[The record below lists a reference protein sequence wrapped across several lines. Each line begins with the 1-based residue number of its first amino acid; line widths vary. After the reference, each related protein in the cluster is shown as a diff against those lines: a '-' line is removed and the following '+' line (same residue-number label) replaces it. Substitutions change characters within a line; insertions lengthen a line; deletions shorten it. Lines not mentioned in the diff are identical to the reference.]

1 MSSIFY
7 FTWNLQKKSYTHVYE
22 NNQIS
27 QFLLDLENVINGRK
41 QFWIEETQ
49 KKKRQLP
56 PMQFFIYSLLF
67 LIFFWVF
74 SLYSNIINILF
85 WWSALDIF
93 TKDLQTLSIYF
104 LPIDKEVSHELY
116 TLDTIVQSYVKWENI
131 FKTKK
136 PEIEEV
142 RYYIINNQNYL
153 SSLWF
158 QRYESLM
165 KFLSDLYDH
174 REEAYKLL
182 WENQPYNYL
191 IPLQNGN
198 EKRPNWWFFGS
209 FAFVTI
215 SWWHIENLE
224 VIDSYLA
231 DYIAPKSR
239 LDLPEWYSH
248 YFGEYQLW
256 FVAGN
261 KFWFTDMDW
270 KNLKILYEKA
280 FNQDYEMDRVREM
293 YSGEQRKLLHDKY
306 IKWVIFLD
314 SNLLEELLPWFSD
327 KMREWQFINASID
340 IIRGEERGNKK
351 ELYISEVLDYFFK
364 NSSTLAKN
372 LINNRDEVLNK
383 RYIQIY
389 LSDMFVSQ
397 WFRDMIARNNLNT
410 RFQWWKIYARDVNIA
425 NNKSDDFLTKRL
437 KLYSSTWQLI
447 TSQQNEVLSLEGLPV
462 WEYQLVI
469 DYYFFVPESYRNFI
483 RRLEQKYGIG
493 ITPREEGILV
503 LSPVN
508 HYDWKP
514 ERMWWEKWMVYYPR
528 NMEITSVQWDVE
540 DINYFKSDFA
550 QWLNYTLRTV
560 KTEDQKQAVINFR
573 INS

>member
-1 MSSIFY
+1 M
-7 FTWNLQKKSYTHVYE
+7 
-22 NNQIS
+22 
-27 QFLLDLENVINGRK
+27 
-41 QFWIEETQ
+41 
-49 KKKRQLP
+49 
-56 PMQFFIYSLLF
+56 FFIYSLLF
-67 LIFFWVF
+67 LIFFWLF
-74 SLYSNIINILF
+74 SLYSNITNIF
-85 WWSALDIF
+85 FGWSALDIF
-93 TKDLQTLSIYF
+93 TNDLQTLSVYF
-104 LPIDKEVSHELY
+104 LPIDEEVSRELY
-116 TLDTIVQSYVKWENI
+116 TLDWIVQSYVKWENI

-136 PEIEEV
+136 SEIEEV
-142 RYYIINNQNYL
+142 WYYIINNQNYL

-165 KFLSDLYDH
+165 SFLSDLYDY
-174 REEAYKLL
+174 RGEVYALL
-182 WENQPYNYL
+182 WENYSYNYL
-191 IPLQNGN
+191 IPLQNWN
-198 EKRPNWWFFGS
+198 EKRPNWWVFGS
-209 FAFVTI
+209 FAFVTL
-215 SWWHIENLE
+215 SWWHIQNLE

-239 LDLPEWYSH
+239 INLPQRYSNA
-248 YFGEYQLW
+248 FGENQLW

-261 KFWFTDMDW
+261 KFWFTDIDG
-270 KNLKILYEKA
+270 KNLKIMYEKA
-280 FNQDYEMDRVREM
+280 FNEDYEMDKVKEM
-293 YSGEQRKLLHDKY
+293 YSGRQRKLLHNKY

-340 IIRGEERGNKK
+340 IIRWEDRWNKK
-351 ELYISEVLDYFFK
+351 ELYIAEVLDYFFN
-364 NSSTLAKN
+364 NSTTIAKN
-372 LINNRDEVLNK
+372 LVNNRDEVLNK

-437 KLYSSTWQLI
+437 KLYSWTWQLI
-447 TSQQNEVLSLEGLPV
+447 TSQQNEVISLEWLPAGN
-462 WEYQLVI
+462 YQLVI

-483 RRLEQKYGIG
+483 RGLEQKYGIN

-508 HYDWKP
+508 LYDGNP
-514 ERMWWEKWMVYYPR
+514 ERMRREKWMVYYPR
-528 NMEITSVQWDVE
+528 NMEITSVQWDIE
-540 DINYFKSDFA
+540 NINYFQSDFA

-560 KTEDQKQAVINFR
+560 RTQDQKQTVINFR
-573 INS
+573 IKP

>member
-1 MSSIFY
+1 M
-7 FTWNLQKKSYTHVYE
+7 TE
-22 NNQIS
+22 
-27 QFLLDLENVINGRK
+27 K
-41 QFWIEETQ
+41 QFWIEEK
-49 KKKRQLP
+49 KKKRCGMP
-56 PMQFFIYSLLF
+56 PIQFFIYSLLF
-67 LIFFWVF
+67 LIFFRGF
-74 SLYSNIINILF
+74 SLYSNITNILF
-85 WWSALDIF
+85 GGSALDIF

-116 TLDTIVQSYVKWENI
+116 TLDTIVKSYQNWENI

-136 PEIEEV
+136 SEIEEV
-142 RYYIINNQNYL
+142 WYYIINNQNYL

-174 REEAYKLL
+174 REEVYALL
-182 WENQPYNYL
+182 WENYSYNYL
-191 IPLQNGN
+191 IPLQNWN

-209 FAFVTI
+209 FAFVTL

-239 LDLPEWYSH
+239 MNLPERYSQ

-256 FVAGN
+256 FVAWN
-261 KFWFTDMDW
+261 KFWFTDIDW
-270 KNLKILYEKA
+270 KNLKIMYEKA
-280 FNQDYEMDRVREM
+280 FNEDFEMDKVREM
-293 YSGEQRKLLHDKY
+293 YSEQQWNLLHNKY

-340 IIRGEERGNKK
+340 IIRGEVRWNKK
-351 ELYISEVLDYFFK
+351 EIYIAEVLDYFYK
-364 NSSTLAKN
+364 NSSTIAKN

-397 WFRDMIARNNLNT
+397 GFRDMIARNNLNT
-410 RFQWWKIYARDVNIA
+410 KFQWWKIYARDVNIA
-425 NNKSDDFLTKRL
+425 NNKSDDFVTKRL
-437 KLYSSTWQLI
+437 KLYSSTWQLV
-447 TSQQNEVLSLEGLPV
+447 TSQQNEVLSLSDLPI

-469 DYYFFVPESYRNFI
+469 DYYFFVPESFRKFI
-483 RRLEQKYGIG
+483 RWLEKKYGIG
-493 ITPREEGILV
+493 ITPREEWILV

-508 HYDWKP
+508 HNDWKP
-514 ERMWWEKWMVYYPR
+514 ERMWREKWMVYYPR
-528 NMEITSVQWDVE
+528 NMEITSVGWDVE
-540 DINYFKSDFA
+540 NVNYFQSDFA

-560 KTEDQKQAVINFR
+560 KTEDQLQAVINFR

>member
-1 MSSIFY
+1 M
-7 FTWNLQKKSYTHVYE
+7 
-22 NNQIS
+22 
-27 QFLLDLENVINGRK
+27 LDSEFDTMTKK
-41 QFWIEETQ
+41 QFWIWENQT
-49 KKKRQLP
+49 KTKKRLP
-56 PMQFFIYSLLF
+56 IQFFVYSILF
-67 LIFFWVF
+67 LIFFRGF
-74 SLYSNIINILF
+74 SLYSNITNILF
-85 WWSALDIF
+85 WGTALDIF
-93 TKDLQTLSIYF
+93 TKDLQSLSVYF
-104 LPIDKEVSHELY
+104 LPIDEEVSRGLY
-116 TLDTIVQSYVKWENI
+116 TLDWIVQSYMKWENI

-136 PEIEEV
+136 SEIEEV

-174 REEAYKLL
+174 RSEVYELL
-182 WENQPYNYL
+182 WENHTYNYL

-198 EKRPNWWFFGS
+198 EKRPNGWFFGS
-209 FAFVTI
+209 FAFVTL

-239 LDLPEWYSH
+239 LPLPKWYSNT
-248 YFGEYQLW
+248 FGEKQLW
-256 FVAGN
+256 FVTGN
-261 KFWFTDMDW
+261 KFWFTDIDG

-280 FNQDYEMDRVREM
+280 FNNDYEIDKVREM
-293 YSGEQRKLLHDKY
+293 YSPAQRKLLHNKE

-314 SNLLEELLPWFSD
+314 SNLLEDLLPWFSD

-340 IIRGEERGNKK
+340 IIRGEVRGNKK

-364 NSSTLAKN
+364 NSTTIAKN

-397 WFRDMIARNNLNT
+397 EFRDMIARNNLNT
-410 RFQWWKIYARDVNIA
+410 RFEWWKIYARDTNIT

-437 KLYSSTWQLI
+437 RLYSASWDLI
-447 TSQQNEVLSLEGLPV
+447 TSQENDILILNGLPV
-462 WEYQLVI
+462 GEYQLVI
-469 DYYFFVPESYRNFI
+469 DYYFFVPDSYRNFI
-483 RRLEQKYGIG
+483 HWLEKKYGINL
-493 ITPREEGILV
+493 TPREEWILV
-503 LSPVN
+503 LAPVN
-508 HYDWKP
+508 HYDGKP
-514 ERMWWEKWMVYYPR
+514 ERMRRDKWMIYYPR

-540 DINYFKSDFA
+540 DINYFQSDFA
-550 QWLNYTLRTV
+550 QWLNYTLRTL
-560 KTEDQKQAVINFR
+560 KTEDQLQAVINFR
-573 INS
+573 INP

>member
-1 MSSIFY
+1 M
-7 FTWNLQKKSYTHVYE
+7 VE
-22 NNQIS
+22 
-27 QFLLDLENVINGRK
+27 K

-49 KKKRQLP
+49 KRKRQLP
-56 PMQFFIYSLLF
+56 PVQFFIYSLLF
-67 LIFFWVF
+67 LIFFRIF
-74 SLYSNIINILF
+74 SLYSNITNILF
-85 WWSALDIF
+85 WGSALDIF

-116 TLDTIVQSYVKWENI
+116 TLATIVQSYVKWENI

-142 RYYIINNQNYL
+142 WYYIINNQNYL

-182 WENQPYNYL
+182 WENQSYNYL

-231 DYIAPKSR
+231 DYIAPRSR
-239 LDLPEWYSH
+239 LNLPEWYSH

-280 FNQDYEMDRVREM
+280 FNQDYEMDRVKEM
-293 YSGEQRKLLHDKY
+293 YSGEQRRLLHNKY
-306 IKWVIFLD
+306 IKWVVFLD

-364 NSSTLAKN
+364 NSSTIAKN
-372 LINNRDEVLNK
+372 LINNRDEVLDK

-397 WFRDMIARNNLNT
+397 WFRDMIVRNNLNT
-410 RFQWWKIYARDVNIA
+410 RFQWWKIYAWDVNIA
-425 NNKSDDFLTKRL
+425 NNKSDDFLTKWLR
-437 KLYSSTWQLI
+437 LYSSTWQLI
-447 TSQQNEVLSLEGLPV
+447 TSQQNEVLSLEWLPTG
-462 WEYQLVI
+462 EYQLVV
-469 DYYFFVPESYRNFI
+469 DYYFFVPKSYRNFI
-483 RRLEQKYGIG
+483 RGLEQKYGIN

-508 HYDWKP
+508 HYDWNP
-514 ERMWWEKWMVYYPR
+514 ERMWREKWMVYYPW

-540 DINYFKSDFA
+540 DINYFESDFA
-550 QWLNYTLRTV
+550 QGLNYTLRTV

-573 INS
+573 INW

>member
-1 MSSIFY
+1 MFYLKLIKKILLSISREY
-7 FTWNLQKKSYTHVYE
+7 Y
-22 NNQIS
+22 IS
-27 QFLLDLENVINGRK
+27 QFLVDLEKIVMAEK

-49 KKKRQLP
+49 KKNRKIP
-56 PMQFFIYSLLF
+56 PIQFFIYSLLF
-67 LIFFWVF
+67 LIFFRWF
-74 SLYSNIINILF
+74 SLYSNITNILF

-104 LPIDKEVSHELY
+104 LPIDQEVSRELY
-116 TLDTIVQSYVKWENI
+116 TLDWIVQSYMKWENI

-174 REEAYKLL
+174 RAEVYELL
-182 WENQPYNYL
+182 WENHTYNYL
-191 IPLQNGN
+191 IPLQNWN

-209 FAFVTI
+209 FAFVTL

-239 LDLPEWYSH
+239 MNLPGRYSQ
-248 YFGEYQLW
+248 YFWEYQLW

-270 KNLKILYEKA
+270 RNLKIMYEKA
-280 FNQDYEMDRVREM
+280 FNKDYEMAKVREM
-293 YSGEQRKLLHDKY
+293 YSWEQRKLLHNKY

-314 SNLLEELLPWFSD
+314 SNLLTELLPWFSD

-340 IIRGEERGNKK
+340 IIRGEVRWNKK
-351 ELYISEVLDYFFK
+351 ELYIAEVLDYFFN
-364 NSSTLAKN
+364 NSTTIAKN

-389 LSDMFVSQ
+389 LSDMFVSKE
-397 WFRDMIARNNLNT
+397 FRDMLARNNLNT
-410 RFQWWKIYARDVNIA
+410 RFQWWKIYAWDVNIA
-425 NNKSDDFLTKRL
+425 NNKSDDFLTKWLR
-437 KLYSSTWQLI
+437 LYSSTWALI
-447 TSQQNEVLSLEGLPV
+447 TQQQNEIVSLEWLPV
-462 WEYQLVI
+462 GEYQLVI

-483 RRLEQKYGIG
+483 RWLEQKYEIN

-514 ERMWWEKWMVYYPR
+514 ERMWREKWMVYYPR

-540 DINYFKSDFA
+540 NVNYFQSDFA

-573 INS
+573 INP

>member
-1 MSSIFY
+1 M
-7 FTWNLQKKSYTHVYE
+7 TE
-22 NNQIS
+22 
-27 QFLLDLENVINGRK
+27 K
-41 QFWIEETQ
+41 QFSIWEIY
-49 KKKRQLP
+49 KKKRKLP
-56 PMQFFIYSLLF
+56 PIQFFIYALLF
-67 LIFFWVF
+67 LIFFRWF
-74 SLYSNIINILF
+74 SLYSNVTKILF
-85 WWSALDIF
+85 WRSTLDIF
-93 TKDLQTLSIYF
+93 TEDLQTLSTYF
-104 LPIDKEVSHELY
+104 LPIDREVSHELY

-136 PEIEEV
+136 SEIEEV
-142 RYYIINNQNYL
+142 RYYVINNQNYL

-174 REEAYKLL
+174 RAEVYELL
-182 WENQPYNYL
+182 WENHTYNYL
-191 IPLQNGN
+191 IPLQNWN
-198 EKRPNWWFFGS
+198 EKRPNGWFFGS
-209 FAFVTI
+209 FAFVTL
-215 SWWHIENLE
+215 SGWHIENLE

-239 LDLPEWYSH
+239 IRLPDWYSQ

-270 KNLKILYEKA
+270 KNMKILYEKA
-280 FNQDYEMDRVREM
+280 FNEDYEMDRVREM
-293 YSGEQRKLLHDKY
+293 YTSEQRRLLHNKY
-306 IKWVIFLD
+306 IKWVIFID
-314 SNLLEELLPWFSD
+314 SNLLTELLPWFND

-340 IIRGEERGNKK
+340 IIRGEVRWNKK
-351 ELYISEVLDYFFK
+351 ELYINEVLDYFFK
-364 NSSTLAKN
+364 NSTTIAKN
-372 LINNRDEVLNK
+372 LINNRDEVLDK

-410 RFQWWKIYARDVNIA
+410 RFEWWKIYARDVNIA
-425 NNKSDDFLTKRL
+425 NNKSDDFLTKWLR
-437 KLYSSTWQLI
+437 LYSSTWELI
-447 TSQQNEVLSLEGLPV
+447 TTQQNEVISLANLPV
-462 WEYQLVI
+462 GEYQLVI

-483 RRLEQKYGIG
+483 RWLEQKYQIG

-508 HYDWKP
+508 HYDWNP
-514 ERMWWEKWMVYYPR
+514 ERLWREKWMIYYPR
-528 NMEITSVQWDVE
+528 NMEITSVWWDVE
-540 DINYFKSDFA
+540 NVNYFQSDFA

-573 INS
+573 IKP

>member
-1 MSSIFY
+1 M
-7 FTWNLQKKSYTHVYE
+7 TE
-22 NNQIS
+22 
-27 QFLLDLENVINGRK
+27 K
-41 QFWIEETQ
+41 QFWIEEK
-49 KKKRQLP
+49 KKKRWGMP
-56 PMQFFIYSLLF
+56 PIQFFIYSLLF
-67 LIFFWVF
+67 LIFFRGF
-74 SLYSNIINILF
+74 SLYSNITNILF
-85 WWSALDIF
+85 GGSALDIF

-116 TLDTIVQSYVKWENI
+116 TLDTIVKSYQNWENI

-136 PEIEEV
+136 SEIEEV
-142 RYYIINNQNYL
+142 WYYIINNQNYL

-174 REEAYKLL
+174 REEVSALL
-182 WENQPYNYL
+182 WENYSYNYL
-191 IPLQNGN
+191 IPLQNWN
-198 EKRPNWWFFGS
+198 EKRPNGWFFGS
-209 FAFVTI
+209 FAFVTL

-239 LDLPEWYSH
+239 MNLPERYSQ

-256 FVAGN
+256 FVAWN
-261 KFWFTDMDW
+261 KFWFTDIDW
-270 KNLKILYEKA
+270 KNLKIMYEKA
-280 FNQDYEMDRVREM
+280 FNEDFEMDKVREM
-293 YSGEQRKLLHDKY
+293 YSEQQRNLLHNKY

-340 IIRGEERGNKK
+340 IIRGEVRWNKK
-351 ELYISEVLDYFFK
+351 EIYIAEVLDYFYK
-364 NSSTLAKN
+364 NSTTIARN

-397 WFRDMIARNNLNT
+397 EFRDMIARNNLNT

-425 NNKSDDFLTKRL
+425 NNKSDDFVTKRL
-437 KLYSSTWQLI
+437 KLYSSTWQLV
-447 TSQQNEVLSLEGLPV
+447 TSQQNEVLSLSDLPI

-469 DYYFFVPESYRNFI
+469 DYYFFVPESYRKFI
-483 RRLEQKYGIG
+483 RWLEKKYGIG
-493 ITPREEGILV
+493 ITPREEWILV

-508 HYDWKP
+508 HNDWKP
-514 ERMWWEKWMVYYPR
+514 ERMWREKWMVYYPR
-528 NMEITSVQWDVE
+528 NMEITSVWWDVE
-540 DINYFKSDFA
+540 NVNYFQSDFA

-560 KTEDQKQAVINFR
+560 KTEDQLQAVINFR
-573 INS
+573 IN

>member
-1 MSSIFY
+1 M
-7 FTWNLQKKSYTHVYE
+7 TE
-22 NNQIS
+22 
-27 QFLLDLENVINGRK
+27 K
-41 QFWIEETQ
+41 QFWIEEK
-49 KKKRQLP
+49 KKKRWGMP
-56 PMQFFIYSLLF
+56 PIQFFIYSLLF
-67 LIFFWVF
+67 LIFFRGF
-74 SLYSNIINILF
+74 SLYSNITNILF
-85 WWSALDIF
+85 GGSALDIF

-116 TLDTIVQSYVKWENI
+116 TLDTIVKSYQNWENI

-136 PEIEEV
+136 SEIEEV
-142 RYYIINNQNYL
+142 WYYIINNQNYL

-174 REEAYKLL
+174 REEVYALL
-182 WENQPYNYL
+182 WENYSYNYL
-191 IPLQNGN
+191 IPLQNWN

-209 FAFVTI
+209 FAFVTL

-239 LDLPEWYSH
+239 MNLPERYSQ

-256 FVAGN
+256 FVAWN
-261 KFWFTDMDW
+261 KFWFTDIDW
-270 KNLKILYEKA
+270 KNLKIMYEKA
-280 FNQDYEMDRVREM
+280 FNEDFEMDKVREM
-293 YSGEQRKLLHDKY
+293 YSEQQWNLLHNKY

-327 KMREWQFINASID
+327 KMRERQFINASID
-340 IIRGEERGNKK
+340 IIRGEVRWNKK
-351 ELYISEVLDYFFK
+351 EIYIAEVLDYFYK
-364 NSSTLAKN
+364 NATTIAKN

-397 WFRDMIARNNLNT
+397 EFRDMIARNNLNT
-410 RFQWWKIYARDVNIA
+410 KFQWWKIYARDVNIA
-425 NNKSDDFLTKRL
+425 NNKSDDFVTKRL

-447 TSQQNEVLSLEGLPV
+447 TSQQNEVLSLSDLPI

-469 DYYFFVPESYRNFI
+469 DYYFFVPESYRKFI
-483 RRLEQKYGIG
+483 RWLEKKYGIG
-493 ITPREEGILV
+493 ITPREEWILV

-508 HYDWKP
+508 HNDWKP
-514 ERMWWEKWMVYYPR
+514 ERMWREKWMVYYPW
-528 NMEITSVQWDVE
+528 NIKITSVQWDIENV
-540 DINYFKSDFA
+540 NYFQSDFA

-560 KTEDQKQAVINFR
+560 KTEDQLQAVINFK
-573 INS
+573 INP

>member
-1 MSSIFY
+1 MA
-7 FTWNLQKKSYTHVYE
+7 E
-22 NNQIS
+22 
-27 QFLLDLENVINGRK
+27 K
-41 QFWIEETQ
+41 QFGIEETQ
-49 KKKRQLP
+49 KRKRKMP
-56 PMQFFIYSLLF
+56 PVQFFIYSLLF
-67 LIFFWVF
+67 LIFFRAF
-74 SLYSNIINILF
+74 SLYANITNILF
-85 WWSALDIF
+85 GWSTLDIF
-93 TKDLQTLSIYF
+93 TNDLQTLSIYF

-116 TLDTIVQSYVKWENI
+116 TLDTIVQSYKKWENI

-153 SSLWF
+153 SSVWF

-165 KFLSDLYDH
+165 WFLSDMYDH
-174 REEAYKLL
+174 REEVYELL
-182 WENQPYNYL
+182 WENHAYNYL

-198 EKRPNWWFFGS
+198 EKRPNGWFFGS
-209 FAFVTI
+209 FAFVTL

-239 LDLPEWYSH
+239 MRLPARYSQ

-256 FVAGN
+256 FVAWN
-261 KFWFTDMDW
+261 KFWFTDMDG

-280 FNQDYEMDRVREM
+280 FNEDYEMDKVKEM
-293 YSGEQRKLLHDKY
+293 YSGNQRKLLHNKY

-327 KMREWQFINASID
+327 KMREWQFVNASID
-340 IIRGEERGNKK
+340 IIRGEDRGNKK
-351 ELYISEVLDYFFK
+351 EVYIAEVLDYFFK
-364 NSSTLAKN
+364 NSTTIAKN

-397 WFRDMIARNNLNT
+397 EFRDMIAKNNLNT
-410 RFQWWKIYARDVNIA
+410 RFEWWKIYARDVNIA
-425 NNKSDDFLTKRL
+425 NNKSDDFLTKWI
-437 KLYSSTWQLI
+437 KLYSSTWELI
-447 TSQQNEVLSLEGLPV
+447 TSQQNEILSLADLPV
-462 WEYQLVI
+462 GEYQLVI
-469 DYYFFVPESYRNFI
+469 DYYFFVPESYKNFI
-483 RRLEQKYGIG
+483 HWLEKKYQIG

-514 ERMWWEKWMVYYPR
+514 ERMWREKWMVYYPR
-528 NMEITSVQWDVE
+528 NMEITSVEWDVE
-540 DINYFKSDFA
+540 NINYFQSDFA

>member
-1 MSSIFY
+1 M
-7 FTWNLQKKSYTHVYE
+7 TE
-22 NNQIS
+22 
-27 QFLLDLENVINGRK
+27 K
-41 QFWIEETQ
+41 QFWIEEK
-49 KKKRQLP
+49 KKKRWGMP
-56 PMQFFIYSLLF
+56 PIQFFIYSLLF
-67 LIFFWVF
+67 LIFFRGF
-74 SLYSNIINILF
+74 SLYSNITNILF
-85 WWSALDIF
+85 GGSALDIF

-116 TLDTIVQSYVKWENI
+116 TLDTIVKSYQNWENI

-136 PEIEEV
+136 SEIEEV
-142 RYYIINNQNYL
+142 WYYIINNQNYL

-174 REEAYKLL
+174 REEVYALL
-182 WENQPYNYL
+182 WENYSYNYL
-191 IPLQNGN
+191 IPLQNWN
-198 EKRPNWWFFGS
+198 EKRPNGWFFGS
-209 FAFVTI
+209 FAFVTL
-215 SWWHIENLE
+215 SGWHIENLE

-239 LDLPEWYSH
+239 MNLPERYSQ

-256 FVAGN
+256 FVAWN
-261 KFWFTDMDW
+261 KFWFTDIDW
-270 KNLKILYEKA
+270 KNLKIMYEKA
-280 FNQDYEMDRVREM
+280 FNEDFEMDKVREM
-293 YSGEQRKLLHDKY
+293 YSEQQRNLLHNKY

-340 IIRGEERGNKK
+340 IIRGEVRWNKK
-351 ELYISEVLDYFFK
+351 EIYIAEVLDYFYK
-364 NSSTLAKN
+364 NSTTIARN

-397 WFRDMIARNNLNT
+397 EFRDMIARNNLNT
-410 RFQWWKIYARDVNIA
+410 KFQWWKIYARDVNIA
-425 NNKSDDFLTKRL
+425 NNKSDDFVTKRL
-437 KLYSSTWQLI
+437 KLYSLTWQLI
-447 TSQQNEVLSLEGLPV
+447 TSQQNEVLSLSDLPI

-469 DYYFFVPESYRNFI
+469 DYYFFVPESYRKFI
-483 RRLEQKYGIG
+483 RWLEKKYEIW
-493 ITPREEGILV
+493 ITPREEWILV

-508 HYDWKP
+508 HYDGKP
-514 ERMWWEKWMVYYPR
+514 ERMWREKWMVYYPR
-528 NMEITSVQWDVE
+528 NMKITSVGWDVE
-540 DINYFKSDFA
+540 NVNYFQSDFA

-560 KTEDQKQAVINFR
+560 KTEDQLQAVVNFR
-573 INS
+573 INP

>member
-1 MSSIFY
+1 MY
-7 FTWNLQKKSYTHVYE
+7 V
-22 NNQIS
+22 
-27 QFLLDLENVINGRK
+27 
-41 QFWIEETQ
+41 
-49 KKKRQLP
+49 
-56 PMQFFIYSLLF
+56 
-67 LIFFWVF
+67 
-74 SLYSNIINILF
+74 NITNILF
-85 WWSALDIF
+85 GWSALDIF

-116 TLDTIVQSYVKWENI
+116 TLDKIVQSYVKWENI

-136 PEIEEV
+136 SEIEEV
-142 RYYIINNQNYL
+142 WYYIVNNQNYL

-158 QRYESLM
+158 QRYKSLM

-182 WENQPYNYL
+182 WENQSYNYL

-209 FAFVTI
+209 FAFVTL
-215 SWWHIENLE
+215 SGWHIENLE

-239 LDLPEWYSH
+239 LNLPEWYSK

-280 FNQDYEMDRVREM
+280 FNKDYELDKVREM
-293 YSGEQRKLLHDKY
+293 YSGKQRKLLHDKY

-351 ELYISEVLDYFFK
+351 ELYIAEVLDYFFK
-364 NSSTLAKN
+364 NSTTLAKN

-410 RFQWWKIYARDVNIA
+410 RFEWWKIYAWDVNIA
-425 NNKSDDFLTKRL
+425 NNKSDDFLTKWLR
-437 KLYSSTWQLI
+437 LYSSTWGLI
-447 TSQQNEVLSLEGLPV
+447 ISKQNDVLSLEDLPV

-483 RRLEQKYGIG
+483 RWLEQKYQIG
-493 ITPREEGILV
+493 ITSREEWILV

-508 HYDWKP
+508 HYDWNP
-514 ERMWWEKWMVYYPR
+514 ERLWWEKWMVYYPR
-528 NMEITSVQWDVE
+528 NMEITSVGWDMENV
-540 DINYFKSDFA
+540 NYFQSDFA

-573 INS
+573 INW

>member
-1 MSSIFY
+1 M
-7 FTWNLQKKSYTHVYE
+7 TK
-22 NNQIS
+22 
-27 QFLLDLENVINGRK
+27 K
-41 QFWIEETQ
+41 QFWIEENQ

-56 PMQFFIYSLLF
+56 PVQFYIYSLLF
-67 LIFFWVF
+67 LIFFRVF
-74 SLYSNIINILF
+74 SLYSNITNILF
-85 WWSALDIF
+85 WGSALDIF
-93 TKDLQTLSIYF
+93 TNDLQTLSIYF
-104 LPIDKEVSHELY
+104 LPIDKEVSHELF

-136 PEIEEV
+136 SEIEEV
-142 RYYIINNQNYL
+142 WYYITNNQNYL

-174 REEAYKLL
+174 REEVYALL
-182 WENQPYNYL
+182 WENFSYNYL
-191 IPLQNGN
+191 IPLQNWN
-198 EKRPNWWFFGS
+198 EKRPNGWFFGS
-209 FAFVTI
+209 FAFVTL
-215 SWWHIENLE
+215 SGWHIKNLE

-239 LDLPEWYSH
+239 LNLPEWYSK
-248 YFGEYQLW
+248 YFGEKQLW

-280 FNQDYEMDRVREM
+280 FNEDYEMDKVREI

-351 ELYISEVLDYFFK
+351 ELYIAEVLDYFFK
-364 NSSTLAKN
+364 NSSIIAKN

-397 WFRDMIARNNLNT
+397 EFRDMIARNNLNT
-410 RFQWWKIYARDVNIA
+410 RVEWWKIYARDVNIA
-425 NNKSDDFLTKRL
+425 NNKSDDFLTKWLR
-437 KLYSSTWQLI
+437 LYSSTWELI
-447 TSQQNEVLSLEGLPV
+447 TTQQNEVLSLVDLPV
-462 WEYQLVI
+462 GEYQLVI

-483 RRLEQKYGIG
+483 HWLEQKYQIG
-493 ITPREEGILV
+493 ITPREEWILV

-508 HYDWKP
+508 HYDWNP
-514 ERMWWEKWMVYYPR
+514 ERLWREKWMVYYPR
-528 NMEITSVQWDVE
+528 NVEITSVGWDVE
-540 DINYFKSDFA
+540 NVNYFQSDFA

-560 KTEDQKQAVINFR
+560 KTEDQKQAVINFK
-573 INS
+573 IKP

>member
-1 MSSIFY
+1 M
-7 FTWNLQKKSYTHVYE
+7 TE
-22 NNQIS
+22 
-27 QFLLDLENVINGRK
+27 K
-41 QFWIEETQ
+41 QFSIWEVDK
-49 KKKRQLP
+49 KKKRMP
-56 PMQFFIYSLLF
+56 PIQFFIYALLF
-67 LIFFWVF
+67 LIFFRAF
-74 SLYSNIINILF
+74 SLYSNVTQILF
-85 WWSALDIF
+85 WRSTVDIF
-93 TKDLQTLSIYF
+93 TEDLQTLSTYF
-104 LPIDKEVSHELY
+104 LPIDREVSHELY
-116 TLDTIVQSYVKWENI
+116 TLDTIVQSYKKWENI

-165 KFLSDLYDH
+165 KFLSDLYHH
-174 REEAYKLL
+174 RSEVYELL
-182 WENQPYNYL
+182 WENHTYNYL

-198 EKRPNWWFFGS
+198 EKRPNWWFFWS
-209 FAFVTI
+209 FAFVTL

-239 LDLPEWYSH
+239 IPLPARYSQ
-248 YFGEYQLW
+248 YFGEYQVW

-270 KNLKILYEKA
+270 KNLKKLYEKA
-280 FNQDYEMDRVREM
+280 FNEDYEIDKVREM
-293 YSGEQRKLLHDKY
+293 YSEQQRKLLHNKY
-306 IKWVIFLD
+306 IKWVIFVD

-351 ELYISEVLDYFFK
+351 ELYIAEVLDYFFK
-364 NSSTLAKN
+364 NSSTIAKN
-372 LINNRDEVLNK
+372 LVNNRDEVLNK

-437 KLYSSTWQLI
+437 KLYSWTWQLI
-447 TSQQNEVLSLEGLPV
+447 TSQQNEVISLEWLPAGN
-462 WEYQLVI
+462 YQLVI

-483 RRLEQKYGIG
+483 RGLEQKYGIN

-508 HYDWKP
+508 LYDGNP
-514 ERMWWEKWMVYYPR
+514 ERMRREKWMVYYPR
-528 NMEITSVQWDVE
+528 NMEITSVQWDIE
-540 DINYFKSDFA
+540 NINYFQSDFA

-560 KTEDQKQAVINFR
+560 RTQDQKQTVINFR
-573 INS
+573 IKP

>member
-1 MSSIFY
+1 M
-7 FTWNLQKKSYTHVYE
+7 TE
-22 NNQIS
+22 
-27 QFLLDLENVINGRK
+27 K
-41 QFWIEETQ
+41 QFWIEEK
-49 KKKRQLP
+49 KKKRWGMP
-56 PMQFFIYSLLF
+56 PIQFFIYSLLF
-67 LIFFWVF
+67 LIFFRGF
-74 SLYSNIINILF
+74 SLYSNITNILF
-85 WWSALDIF
+85 GGSALDIF

-116 TLDTIVQSYVKWENI
+116 TLDTIVKSYQNWENI

-136 PEIEEV
+136 SEIEEV
-142 RYYIINNQNYL
+142 WYYIINNQNYL

-174 REEAYKLL
+174 REEVYALL
-182 WENQPYNYL
+182 WENYSYNYL
-191 IPLQNGN
+191 IPLQNWN

-209 FAFVTI
+209 FAFVTL

-239 LDLPEWYSH
+239 MNLPERYSQ

-256 FVAGN
+256 FVAWN
-261 KFWFTDMDW
+261 KFWFTDIDW
-270 KNLKILYEKA
+270 KNLKIMYEKA
-280 FNQDYEMDRVREM
+280 FNEDFEMDKVREM
-293 YSGEQRKLLHDKY
+293 YSEQQWNLLHNKY

-340 IIRGEERGNKK
+340 IIRGEVRWNKK
-351 ELYISEVLDYFFK
+351 EIYIAEVLDYFYK
-364 NSSTLAKN
+364 NATTIAKN

-397 WFRDMIARNNLNT
+397 EFRDMIARNNLNT
-410 RFQWWKIYARDVNIA
+410 KFQWWKIYARDVNIA
-425 NNKSDDFLTKRL
+425 NNKSDDFVTKRL

-447 TSQQNEVLSLEGLPV
+447 TSQQNEVLSLSDLPI

-469 DYYFFVPESYRNFI
+469 DYYFFVPESYRKFI
-483 RRLEQKYGIG
+483 RWLEKKYGIG
-493 ITPREEGILV
+493 ITPREEWILV

-508 HYDWKP
+508 HNDWKP
-514 ERMWWEKWMVYYPR
+514 ERMWREKWMVYYPW
-528 NMEITSVQWDVE
+528 NIKITSVQWDVE
-540 DINYFKSDFA
+540 NVNYFQSDFA

-573 INS
+573 INP

>member
-1 MSSIFY
+1 MI
-7 FTWNLQKKSYTHVYE
+7 E
-22 NNQIS
+22 
-27 QFLLDLENVINGRK
+27 K
-41 QFWIEETQ
+41 QFWIEEK
-49 KKKRQLP
+49 KKKRWGMP
-56 PMQFFIYSLLF
+56 PIQFFIYSLLF
-67 LIFFWVF
+67 LIFFRGF
-74 SLYSNIINILF
+74 SLYSNITNILF
-85 WWSALDIF
+85 GGSALDIF

-116 TLDTIVQSYVKWENI
+116 TLDTIVKSYQNWENI

-136 PEIEEV
+136 SEIEEV
-142 RYYIINNQNYL
+142 WYYIINNQNYL

-165 KFLSDLYDH
+165 NFLSDLYDY
-174 REEAYKLL
+174 REEVYALL
-182 WENQPYNYL
+182 WENYSYNYL
-191 IPLQNGN
+191 IPLQNWN

-209 FAFVTI
+209 FAFVTL

-239 LDLPEWYSH
+239 MNLPERYSQ

-256 FVAGN
+256 FVAWN
-261 KFWFTDMDW
+261 KFWFTDIDW
-270 KNLKILYEKA
+270 KNLKIMYEKA
-280 FNQDYEMDRVREM
+280 FNEDFEMDKVREM
-293 YSGEQRKLLHDKY
+293 YSGQQWNLLHNKY

-340 IIRGEERGNKK
+340 IIRGEVRWNKK
-351 ELYISEVLDYFFK
+351 EIYIAEVLDYFYK
-364 NSSTLAKN
+364 NATTIAKN

-397 WFRDMIARNNLNT
+397 EFRDMIARNNLNT
-410 RFQWWKIYARDVNIA
+410 KFQWWKIYARDVNIA
-425 NNKSDDFLTKRL
+425 NNKSDDFVTKRL

-447 TSQQNEVLSLEGLPV
+447 TSQQNEVLSLSDLPI

-469 DYYFFVPESYRNFI
+469 DYYFFVPESYRKFI
-483 RRLEQKYGIG
+483 RWLEKKYGIG
-493 ITPREEGILV
+493 ITPREEWILV

-508 HYDWKP
+508 HNDWKP
-514 ERMWWEKWMVYYPR
+514 ERMWREKWMVYYPR
-528 NMEITSVQWDVE
+528 NMEITSVGWDVE
-540 DINYFKSDFA
+540 NVNYFQSDFA

-560 KTEDQKQAVINFR
+560 KTEDQLQAVINFK
-573 INS
+573 INP

>member
-1 MSSIFY
+1 M
-7 FTWNLQKKSYTHVYE
+7 TE
-22 NNQIS
+22 
-27 QFLLDLENVINGRK
+27 K
-41 QFWIEETQ
+41 QFWIEEIQ

-56 PMQFFIYSLLF
+56 PVQFFIYSLLF
-67 LIFFWVF
+67 LIFFRAF
-74 SLYSNIINILF
+74 SLYSNITNILF
-85 WWSALDIF
+85 WGSALDIF

-116 TLDTIVQSYVKWENI
+116 TLDKVVQSYVKWENI

-174 REEAYKLL
+174 RSEVYELL
-182 WENQPYNYL
+182 WENHTYNYL

-209 FAFVTI
+209 FAFVTL

-239 LDLPEWYSH
+239 LNLPEWYSQ

-256 FVAGN
+256 FVAWN

-270 KNLKILYEKA
+270 KNLKVMYEKA
-280 FNQDYEMDRVREM
+280 FNKDYEMDKVREM
-293 YSGEQRKLLHDKY
+293 YSWEQRKLLHNKD

-314 SNLLEELLPWFSD
+314 SNLLTELLPWFSD

-351 ELYISEVLDYFFK
+351 ELYIAEVLDYFFK
-364 NSSTLAKN
+364 NSSTIAKN
-372 LINNRDEVLNK
+372 LVNNRDEVLNK

-397 WFRDMIARNNLNT
+397 WFRDMIAKNNLNT

-437 KLYSSTWQLI
+437 KLYSSTWELI
-447 TSQQNEVLSLEGLPV
+447 TSQQNEVLSLEWLPV
-462 WEYQLVI
+462 GEYQLVI

-483 RRLEQKYGIG
+483 RWLEQKYGIN
-493 ITPREEGILV
+493 ITPREEWILV

-514 ERMWWEKWMVYYPR
+514 ERMWREKWMVYYPR

-540 DINYFKSDFA
+540 DINYFQSDFA

-560 KTEDQKQAVINFR
+560 KTEDQKQAVINFK
-573 INS
+573 INP

>member
-1 MSSIFY
+1 MA
-7 FTWNLQKKSYTHVYE
+7 E
-22 NNQIS
+22 
-27 QFLLDLENVINGRK
+27 K

-49 KKKRQLP
+49 KKTSKLP
-56 PMQFFIYSLLF
+56 PIQFFIYVLLF
-67 LIFFWVF
+67 LIFFRWF
-74 SLYSNIINILF
+74 SLYSNITNILF
-85 WWSALDIF
+85 SWSALDIF
-93 TKDLQTLSIYF
+93 TKDLQTLSTYF
-104 LPIDKEVSHELY
+104 LPIDKEVSQELY
-116 TLDTIVQSYVKWENI
+116 TLDSIVQSYSKWENI

-142 RYYIINNQNYL
+142 WYYIINNQNYL

-174 REEAYKLL
+174 RAEVYELL
-182 WENQPYNYL
+182 WENHTYNYL
-191 IPLQNGN
+191 IPLQNWN
-198 EKRPNWWFFGS
+198 EKRPNGWFFGS
-209 FAFVTI
+209 FAFVTL
-215 SWWHIENLE
+215 SGWHIENLE

-239 LDLPEWYSH
+239 INLPWWYSK
-248 YFGEYQLW
+248 YFWEYQLW

-270 KNLKILYEKA
+270 KNLKKLYEKA
-280 FNQDYEMDRVREM
+280 FNEDYEMARVREM
-293 YSGEQRKLLHDKY
+293 YSWEQRKLLHNKY

-314 SNLLEELLPWFSD
+314 SNLLTELLPWFSD
-327 KMREWQFINASID
+327 KMRERQFINASID
-340 IIRGEERGNKK
+340 IIRGEVRWNKK
-351 ELYISEVLDYFFK
+351 ELYIAEVLDYFFN
-364 NSSTLAKN
+364 NSTTIAKN
-372 LINNRDEVLNK
+372 LVNNRDEVLNK

-389 LSDMFVSQ
+389 LSDMFVSKE
-397 WFRDMIARNNLNT
+397 FRDMLARNNLNT

-425 NNKSDDFLTKRL
+425 NNKSDDFLTKWLR
-437 KLYSSTWQLI
+437 LYSSTWALI
-447 TSQQNEVLSLEGLPV
+447 TQQQTEILSLEWLPV
-462 WEYQLVI
+462 GEYQLVI

-483 RRLEQKYGIG
+483 RWLEQKYEIN

-514 ERMWWEKWMVYYPR
+514 ERMRREKWMVYYPR

-540 DINYFKSDFA
+540 NVNYFQSDFA

-573 INS
+573 INP

>member
-1 MSSIFY
+1 M
-7 FTWNLQKKSYTHVYE
+7 TE
-22 NNQIS
+22 
-27 QFLLDLENVINGRK
+27 K
-41 QFWIEETQ
+41 QFWIEEK
-49 KKKRQLP
+49 KKKRWGMP
-56 PMQFFIYSLLF
+56 PIQFFIYSLLF
-67 LIFFWVF
+67 LIFFRGF
-74 SLYSNIINILF
+74 SLYSNITNILF
-85 WWSALDIF
+85 GGSALDIF

-116 TLDTIVQSYVKWENI
+116 TLDTIVKSYQNWENI

-136 PEIEEV
+136 SEIEEV
-142 RYYIINNQNYL
+142 WYYIINNQNYL

-174 REEAYKLL
+174 REEVYALL
-182 WENQPYNYL
+182 WENYSYNYL
-191 IPLQNGN
+191 IPLQNWN

-209 FAFVTI
+209 FAFVTL

-239 LDLPEWYSH
+239 MNLPERYSQ

-256 FVAGN
+256 FVAWN
-261 KFWFTDMDW
+261 KFWFTDIDW
-270 KNLKILYEKA
+270 KNLKIMYEKA
-280 FNQDYEMDRVREM
+280 FNEDFEMDKVREM
-293 YSGEQRKLLHDKY
+293 YSEQQWNLLHNKY

-327 KMREWQFINASID
+327 KMRERQFINASID
-340 IIRGEERGNKK
+340 IIRWEVRWNKK
-351 ELYISEVLDYFFK
+351 EIYIAEVLDYFYK
-364 NSSTLAKN
+364 NSSTIAKN

-397 WFRDMIARNNLNT
+397 EFRDMIARNNLNT
-410 RFQWWKIYARDVNIA
+410 KFQWWKIYARDVNIA
-425 NNKSDDFLTKRL
+425 NNKSDDFVTKRL

-447 TSQQNEVLSLEGLPV
+447 TSQQNEVLSLSDLPI

-469 DYYFFVPESYRNFI
+469 DYYFFVPESYRKFI
-483 RRLEQKYGIG
+483 RWLEKKYGIG
-493 ITPREEGILV
+493 ITPREEWILV

-508 HYDWKP
+508 HNDWKP
-514 ERMWWEKWMVYYPR
+514 ERMWREKWMVYYPR
-528 NMEITSVQWDVE
+528 NMEITSVGWDVE
-540 DINYFKSDFA
+540 NVNYFQSDFA

-573 INS
+573 INP